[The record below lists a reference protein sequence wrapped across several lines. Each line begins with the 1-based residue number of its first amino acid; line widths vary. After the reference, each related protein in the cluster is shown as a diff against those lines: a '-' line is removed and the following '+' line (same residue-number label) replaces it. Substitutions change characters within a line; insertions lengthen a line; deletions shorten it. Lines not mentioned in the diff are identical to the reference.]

1 MGLIIDSGVFVHW
14 ECSGRAIDF
23 LPWAG
28 YGDVAISAITV
39 SELLVGVYRAD
50 TEKRRQGREAFV
62 ETILAQ
68 VPVVDFTAEVAR
80 VQAQLLATLMTQ
92 GQLIG
97 AHDLLIVAT
106 ARHRQSAVLTTNA
119 DEFVRVP
126 DLEVLPFRDSQG
138 RA

>member
-1 MGLIIDSGVFVHW
+1 MGLIIDSGVFVRW
-14 ECSGRAIDF
+14 ERSGRAMDF
-23 LPWAG
+23 SPWAG

-50 TEKRRQGREAFV
+50 TEQRRQRREAYV

-80 VQAQLLATLMTQ
+80 VHAELLATLMSQ
-92 GQLIG
+92 GHLIG
-97 AHDLLIVAT
+97 AHDLLIAAT
-106 ARHRQSAVLTTNA
+106 ARHLQSAVLTTNT

-126 DLEVLPFRDSQG
+126 DLEVVPFRES
-138 RA
+138 